1 MLAAEETCKN
11 RELPP
16 PQQKGR
22 YPSHTAD
29 RVASFSPLS
38 DIPPPVYFPQQNHRT
53 CVHRDPLCSV
63 VQPRTMKRS
72 DTIANGAETGSQPPP
87 EPSAVP
93 PSLRL
98 IATESTGA
106 LKPPCPAR
114 HKAHGRRSFTVD
126 FYRTRSLPPCFVT
139 RTHARTLSGLARADN
154 GRGE

>member
-1 MLAAEETCKN
+1 MLATEETFKN

-29 RVASFSPLS
+29 RVASFFPLS
-38 DIPPPVYFPQQNHRT
+38 DIPPVETTAKPPHVRSPRST
-53 CVHRDPLCSV
+53 CSV
-63 VQPRTMKRS
+63 VRPRTTKRS
-72 DTIANGAETGSQPPP
+72 DTIANGVETWSQPPP

-114 HKAHGRRSFTVD
+114 HKPTAVGVSRWTFH
-126 FYRTRSLPPCFVT
+126 RTRSQQRCFVT
-139 RTHARTLSGLARADN
+139 HMHAQLCRLARAEN